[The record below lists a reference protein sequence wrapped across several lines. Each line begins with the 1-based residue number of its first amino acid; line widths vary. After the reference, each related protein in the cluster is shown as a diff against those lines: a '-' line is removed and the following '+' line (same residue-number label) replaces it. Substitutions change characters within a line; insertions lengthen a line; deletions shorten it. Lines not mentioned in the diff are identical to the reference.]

1 EVTRPPGTL
10 RIGVLAGAWGGRRT
24 AAPVADALGRTVR
37 LLESLGH
44 RTEEVTVGLGADW
57 EEFVLANARLST
69 ANVAAAVDDLA
80 AALGRPVDSSSLE
93 PATLAAHRY
102 GQRVSGPQ
110 FVAALTIRN
119 RVARSLA
126 RYFSTHDL
134 LLSPTLPELPPRL
147 GAYGEGEET
156 LDGLGWIDRLNDR
169 SPFTMAFNVAG
180 TPAMSV
186 PLTAD
191 AGTGLPIGMQ
201 FAAGYGREDLLF
213 RLAGQLERAQPWSG
227 RTPDVWAGDP
237 PAPEDS

>member
-1 EVTRPPGTL
+1 
-10 RIGVLAGAWGGRRT
+10 WGGRRT
-24 AAPVADALGRTVR
+24 AAPVADALERTVR

-69 ANVAAAVDDLA
+69 ANVAASVDDLA
-80 AALGRPVDSSSLE
+80 ATLGRPVDASSLE

-119 RVARSLA
+119 RVARGLA
-126 RYFSTHDL
+126 RFFATHDVL
-134 LLSPTLPELPPRL
+134 LTPTLPEPPPRL
-147 GAYGEGEET
+147 GAYGAGAEA
-156 LDGLGWIDRLNDR
+156 LDGLGWIARLNDR

-191 AGTGLPIGMQ
+191 PGTGLPIGMQ
-201 FAAGYGREDLLF
+201 FAAGYGHEGLLF
-213 RLAGQLERAQPWSG
+213 RLAGQLERAQPWSD
-227 RTPDVWAGDP
+227 RTPAVWAGSVP
-237 PAPEDS
+237 VAVDS